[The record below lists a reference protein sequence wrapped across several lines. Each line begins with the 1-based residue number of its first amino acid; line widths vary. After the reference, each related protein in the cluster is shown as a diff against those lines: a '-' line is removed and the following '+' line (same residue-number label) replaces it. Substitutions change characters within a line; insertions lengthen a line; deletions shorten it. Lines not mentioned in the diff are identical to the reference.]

1 MKLVGL
7 VGSNA
12 DKSYNRSLLQFIE
25 KKYNDL
31 FDLEILEIADVPL
44 FNQSK
49 DQTNSDAIQH
59 LNKKISEADGVIIA
73 TPEHNRTVPPALKSV
88 IEWLSFKVH
97 PFQNQPVLIVGAS
110 YFDQGT
116 SRAQLHLRQILEAP
130 GVGAFTFPGN
140 EFLLSFA
147 TKAFDENNN
156 LKDQKTVEYLRSV
169 LEKFCNYVEILKGVE
184 RKEAVKL
191 KPEDLLAT
199 GKIDTTIEG
208 LDMYAEDWVEQAS
221 AKVKAAKGSDY
232 VELNRGVL
240 TVDQLNHLLN
250 SMPFEITYAD
260 SNNQFLYYNNHIP
273 REEMLAKRHVSQPG
287 NPLGACHP
295 ESTHKNVSYV
305 IQELRAGH
313 VDHFRVKV
321 PTHGPDKFVVH
332 TYQGLYDEDGSYLGI
347 NEYVQDIQPLI
358 DWYLEQTGQ
367 ELVGGKTDGVSGASA
382 NDSDTDGVSGATD
395 GVSGASA
402 NDSNTDGVSG
412 ATANGTNTSITVDG
426 MSGATES
433 EANVPDLH
441 GSSETEADA
450 VSGASES

>member
-12 DKSYNRSLLQFIE
+12 DKSYNRSLLKFIA
-25 KKYNDL
+25 KNYTDL
-31 FDLEILEIADVPL
+31 FELELLEIKDIPL
-44 FNQSK
+44 FNQSN
-49 DQTNSDAIQH
+49 DQTNSETIQH
-59 LNKKISEADGVIIA
+59 LIRKISAADGVIIA

-88 IEWLSFKVH
+88 LEWLSFKAH
-97 PFQNQPVLIVGAS
+97 PFENQPVLIVGAS
-110 YFDQGT
+110 YYDQGT

-140 EFLLSFA
+140 EFLLGHA
-147 TKAFDENNN
+147 TQAFDENGDI
-156 LKDQKTVEYLRSV
+156 KDPNTVKFLRSV
-169 LEKFCNYVEILKGVE
+169 LEKFVQYVNVLEGLK
-184 RKEAVKL
+184 RKETIKV
-191 KPEDLLAT
+191 KPEDLNAT

-221 AKVKAAKGSDY
+221 AKVNAAKGDDY
-232 VELNRGVL
+232 VELDRGVL
-240 TVDQLNHLLN
+240 TVNQLNSLLN

-260 SNNQFLYYNNHIP
+260 SNNQFLYYNRHIP
-273 REEMLAKRHVSQPG
+273 REEMLAKRHPSQAG

-305 IQELRAGH
+305 ISELRAKN

-332 TYQGLYDEDGSYLGI
+332 TYQGMYDEDGTYLGI

-358 DWYLEQTGQ
+358 EWYLKQTGQ

-382 NDSDTDGVSGATD
+382 NDKDTDGVSGATAQD
-395 GVSGASA
+395 DASNLHGAS
-402 NDSNTDGVSG
+402 DVE
-412 ATANGTNTSITVDG
+412 V
-426 MSGATES
+426 
-433 EANVPDLH
+433 
-441 GSSETEADA
+441 EADA
-450 VSGASES
+450 VSGASEHI